1 MKAKLILTLFAI
13 VSFNFGIF
21 AQGITNDGA
30 TIVITSGTT
39 VSVTNGGGYINLT
52 NGANHGQIDL
62 DGTLQ
67 IEGDFVNEATSV
79 TENVFI
85 NTNTDGTVVFTGTAD
100 QHIKNTTANA
110 FIDFENLTVN
120 KASNT
125 VFVDAGSAAT
135 VNGNLTVTSGTFRL
149 SSPTDGED
157 PSGSLITV
165 GNVSGAG
172 NIYVDRH
179 FETGNRW
186 QYVSMP
192 VNNATDDM
200 FDQGSAGDYN
210 PNFFTY
216 NEAVEG
222 GDPPAAS
229 YSYWTD
235 YVNYTFYTAWEHA
248 AVDGTTVTLDAAKGY
263 ITYNDQELDVAFGG
277 ATSNLNNNANY
288 TPSISY
294 TNNDG
299 GNGAGD
305 YYDGWNIIGNPYPC
319 ALDFNALGL
328 TNVNNTVYYWDGDN
342 DNYRYYNNGGGQTD
356 DGSDVV
362 SGGSRYIPA
371 MQSFAIKTNNGGV
384 PSISIAKAH
393 RVHNT
398 QTMWKKGDNAETLTQ
413 YLKLRTEAN
422 GFSDETVVRFLED
435 AVVDIDN
442 QYDAFKMFPNN
453 QDVPM
458 IYSLTTE
465 TVEYPLAI
473 NSLPLTS
480 IGTTIPLGF
489 KTGEAGTFT
498 IQVTEFNF
506 DAGTEVKLIDT
517 QENKETTLYE
527 GAEYTFTFDGEDSRD
542 RFFLFSATSGIE
554 NPDADTDLET
564 KIKIWSSN
572 KDVFVSINSYNL
584 IDANIQVFDIL
595 GKNII
600 DKKLNGTY
608 NIINVPAVSGTYFV
622 KIRTKDGKVKTEK
635 VFIR

>member
-1 MKAKLILTLFAI
+1 MKTKLILTLIAI
-13 VSFNFGIF
+13 VSFNFGGF

-39 VSVTNGGGYINLT
+39 VSVTNGGGYTNLT
-52 NGANHGQIDL
+52 NGANHGRIDL
-62 DGTLQ
+62 NGTLQ
-67 IEGDFVNEATSV
+67 ITGDFENQATSV

-85 NTNTDGTVVFTGTAD
+85 NTGTDGTVVFTGTAD

-110 FIDFENLTVN
+110 FIDFENVTVN
-120 KASNT
+120 KTSNT

-135 VNGNLTVTSGTFRL
+135 VNGDLVITAGTFRL
-149 SSPTDGED
+149 ASPADGED
-157 PSGSLITV
+157 PSGSLITE

-172 NIYVDRH
+172 ALYVDRH
-179 FETGNRW
+179 FETNGRW
-186 QYVSMP
+186 QYISMP

-200 FDQGSAGDYN
+200 FDQGSTGDYN

-216 NEAVEG
+216 NETVEG
-222 GDPPAAS
+222 GDPGNTY
-229 YSYWTD
+229 YSNWID
-235 YVNYTFYTAWEHA
+235 YINYTFYTAWEHA
-248 AVDGTTVTLDAAKGY
+248 AINGTTVTLDAATGY
-263 ITYNDQELDVAFGG
+263 ITYNDHELDVSFGG
-277 ATSNLNNNANY
+277 TPANLNNGATY
-288 TPSISY
+288 TPALSY

-299 GNGAGD
+299 DNGAGV

-319 ALDFNALGL
+319 ALDFNALAL
-328 TNVNNTVYYWDGDN
+328 TNVNSTIYYWDGDTN
-342 DNYRYYNNGGGQTD
+342 NYKYYNNGGGQID

-362 SGGSRYIPA
+362 SGGTRYIPA
-371 MQSFAIKTNNGGV
+371 MQSFAIKTNDGGA
-384 PSISIAKAH
+384 PSINIEKPD

-398 QTMWKKGDNAETLTQ
+398 QTMWKKGDKAETLTQ

-422 GFSDETVVRFLED
+422 DYSDETVIRFLED

-517 QENKETTLYE
+517 QENTETTLYE
-527 GAEYTFTFDGEDSRD
+527 GAEYTFTFAGDDSRD
-542 RFFLFSATSGIE
+542 RFFLFSTTTGIE
-554 NPDADTDLET
+554 NPDTDTDLET

-572 KDVFVSINSYNL
+572 KDVFVSISSYKL

-595 GKNII
+595 GKNIV

-608 NIINVPAVSGTYFV
+608 NIVNVPAASGTYFV